1 MIGFTSKAL
10 KVLLWIYGIYA
21 VIGLLL
27 VMPALNIAAPWAVEQ
42 YLGRELRHDIIV
54 FNPFTMTVEIR
65 GASLHEADGHVP
77 LAVAKAGGS
86 ASVASLW
93 RAGVVLDSVRI
104 EELELHV
111 LRYADGSF
119 HFAGLLTTDESA
131 SDGGELPGITID
143 EFFFSANTL
152 RFTDRTKE
160 DIYSAAYSDFSV
172 QTRNISTL
180 PEHSGDGE
188 LTLRGADGGV
198 VSWKGEFAIAE
209 GYSVGRLSIDDL
221 DLTHIWRYES
231 ERLAFVTD
239 SANLDID
246 INYDVN
252 WNDELR
258 YAISD
263 GNVRVRK
270 LVLVPKDPVDLPH
283 TSATVADLSIGGIN
297 VDSIDASVSVDDVN
311 IRGVLM
317 TGFATEERSSL
328 VDMFTI
334 EGLDNNE
341 EVADGTVAAEDG
353 NTAKAWQ
360 LSLARLSLDDSAAE
374 WRSDNLAP
382 EAMRMSPL
390 RFNATDVSWPA
401 TGDSNFELALSVN
414 DQTHIETGATLN
426 IGSGTGDVHYQLTT
440 WPLAWLNPVL
450 SRFVRADILDG
461 LLSVSGAVSLD
472 EFMPEDV
479 GADVNLNNF
488 AMQIHGAEDSALKF
502 EELTVTGAS
511 ADIAA
516 SRLSIDDIGLQGL
529 RGALHI
535 LEDGSFNI
543 STAMVEQAAGEEAA
557 DDNGANGDSPDDVV
571 PQDDSAATTPWGIR
585 VAHVGVRDGQLDFSD
600 ASLPLPFQTLIGDIE
615 ADINDLDSTAEQPM
629 VATLNGS
636 VDGYAP
642 VVIEAS
648 GRPLADPRDA
658 KLELRF
664 RGMDIATMSP
674 YSGTYAGYTIDSGTL
689 SVDLVY
695 GFQGSQLDGDNR
707 IVISQMELGEPIE
720 SERAMQIPL
729 QLGLAL
735 LTDAAGVIDLAV
747 PISGDVN
754 DPQFSFSG
762 VIFGAIANV
771 IIKAATAPFRLL
783 AGLVDSEQDLEN
795 VQFAPGSDE
804 LGADGQSALTAL
816 AAALEQRPKL
826 LLRIIGS
833 TDPTADRHALQT
845 RALNTEL
852 IASGLAEASISA
864 QDGAFVSAVDAR
876 YGALQLPAPEDGSAV
891 SLEQK
896 LDALRSRIELPPGT
910 LQDLGTSR
918 ATAAKRELVTAGGV
932 DAARI
937 AVAYDKS
944 LLVSGAKMSL
954 DG

>member
-21 VIGLLL
+21 VIGLLV

-119 HFAGLLTTDESA
+119 HFADLLTTEESA
-131 SDGGELPGITID
+131 SDGGDLPGITID
-143 EFFFSANTL
+143 ELFFSANTL

-160 DIYSAAYSDFSV
+160 GIYSAAYSDFAV

-198 VSWKGEFAIAE
+198 VRWEGEFAIAE

-231 ERLAFVTD
+231 EQLAFVTD

-283 TSATVADLSIGGIN
+283 TSATVADLSIDGIN
-297 VDSIDASVSVDDVN
+297 VDSTDASVSLDDVN

-328 VDMFTI
+328 IDMFAI
-334 EGLDNNE
+334 EGSDNNE
-341 EVADGTVAAEDG
+341 DVADGTVAAEDG
-353 NTAKAWQ
+353 KTVKEWQ
-360 LSLARLSLDDSAAE
+360 LSLARLTLDDSAAE

-426 IGSGTGDVHYQLTT
+426 IGSGKGDVNYQLTT

-461 LLSVSGAVSLD
+461 LLSVNGTVALE

-479 GADVNLNNF
+479 GADVNLVNF
-488 AMQIHGAEDSALKF
+488 AMQVHGAEDSALKF

-516 SRLSIDDIGLQGL
+516 SQLSIDDIGLQGL

-543 STAMVEQAAGEEAA
+543 STAMVEQATRDEVAA
-557 DDNGANGDSPDDVV
+557 DGDTNGDSPDDAT
-571 PQDDSAATTPWGIR
+571 QDDSAAIAPWGIR
-585 VAHVGVRDGQLDFSD
+585 VGHVGVRDGRVDFSD

-615 ADINDLDSTAEQPM
+615 ADINDLDSSAEQPM

-658 KLELRF
+658 RLELRF

-707 IVISQMELGEPIE
+707 IVISQMELGEAIE

-754 DPQFSFSG
+754 DPQFSLSG

-771 IIKAATAPFRLL
+771 IVKAATAPFRLL
-783 AGLVDSEQDLEN
+783 AGLVDSEEDLEN
-795 VQFAPGSDE
+795 IQFAPGSDE
-804 LGADGQSALTAL
+804 LGADGQSALAAL
-816 AAALEQRPKL
+816 AGALEQRPKL

-833 TDPTADRHALQT
+833 TDPTADRRALQAQ
-845 RALNTEL
+845 ALNTEL
-852 IASGLAEASISA
+852 IAGGLAEASISA
-864 QDGAFVSAVDAR
+864 QDGAFLSAVDAR

-891 SLEQK
+891 GLEQK
-896 LDALRSRIELPPGT
+896 LDALRGRIELPPGT

-918 ATAAKRELVTAGGV
+918 ATAAKRELVNVGGV